1 MSELLIAN
9 DLGMQKFVVML
20 DMLPDGQPEIM
31 DVQLSD
37 IGIMFE
43 SHRASND
50 QEDQVT
56 GSLSVTWRDICSF
69 LETRKMMEDN
79 GL

>member
-9 DLGMQKFVVML
+9 DLGIQKFVVML

-50 QEDQVT
+50 QEDEVT

>member
-1 MSELLIAN
+1 MA
-9 DLGMQKFVVML
+9 DLFVETDTGIQKFVVLL
-20 DMLPDGQPEIM
+20 DISPDGLPEIM

-43 SHRASND
+43 SHKAKND
-50 QEDQVT
+50 QEDEVT
-56 GSLSVTWRDICSF
+56 GSLSVTWQDICDY
-69 LETRKMMEDN
+69 LETRQMMEDN